1 MEEQGKEKTPADLQA
16 RIEKL
21 EKSLNNTW
29 LIMDMLIL
37 ALEQKQVISKADL
50 KEAASVQRSEI
61 LKVHPEFAAGW
72 PDPLCKFDK
81 PFDRMV
87 VYQTKEAAE
96 QASKERIKAFPYGTP
111 INKIFR
117 STSEAFC
124 DSLLAKI
131 ESHCDL
137 AEINEMVRTLS
148 YFEKTDTLPKAEKL
162 NKIAIAFGRYVEEE
176 VKKRSNLSGEPTFEL
191 TDSIRCLHR
200 LSVILWDMLNAKLPI
215 QKCR

>member
-1 MEEQGKEKTPADLQA
+1 MT
-16 RIEKL
+16 
-21 EKSLNNTW
+21 
-29 LIMDMLIL
+29 
-37 ALEQKQVISKADL
+37 
-50 KEAASVQRSEI
+50 
-61 LKVHPEFAAGW
+61 
-72 PDPLCKFDK
+72 
-81 PFDRMV
+81 

-96 QASKERIKAFPYGTP
+96 QASKERIKAFPYGTF

-162 NKIAIAFGRYVEEE
+162 NQIAIAFGKYVEEE

-200 LSVILWDMLNAKLPI
+200 LCVILWDMVYRNTSHS
-215 QKCR
+215 

>member
-1 MEEQGKEKTPADLQA
+1 MKKRKKKSRPSAGTEDRKDFSVRIAVKTTEGNANDL
-16 RIEKL
+16 
-21 EKSLNNTW
+21 
-29 LIMDMLIL
+29 
-37 ALEQKQVISKADL
+37 ISKECENLIIQNVLRA
-50 KEAASVQRSEI
+50 
-61 LKVHPEFAAGW
+61 
-72 PDPLCKFDK
+72 CKRNK

-162 NKIAIAFGRYVEEE
+162 NQIAVAFGRYVEEE

-215 QKCR
+215 HKCR